1 MARPRAFD
9 TDDAINSAM
18 NVFWELGY
26 DGASLPDLLTG
37 MGLTRGSL
45 YKAFT
50 DKHTLFMTVLKRY
63 EEHAVASA
71 VELLSDASIP
81 NGLDRVERLLDTVV
95 EAVRN
100 GDRRG
105 CLLCSAA
112 AGPAS
117 EDEDVAKVVQ
127 ALLDQMDE
135 GFVAALNASPK
146 HQTLPQSA
154 RDELATLLVSQY
166 VGLRILARAQTSVEQ
181 MEDSVA
187 AVNKVLKA

>member
-26 DGASLPDLLTG
+26 DGASLPVLLTG

-50 DKHTLFMTVLKRY
+50 DKHTLFMIVLKRY

-81 NGLDRVERLLDTVV
+81 NGLDRVERLFDTVV

-117 EDEDVAKVVQ
+117 EDADVAKVVQ

-135 GFVAALNASPK
+135 GFVTALNASPK

-181 MEDSVA
+181 MEDSVV
-187 AVNKVLKA
+187 AVNKLLKA

>member
-187 AVNKVLKA
+187 AVNKLLKA